1 MQAADTRQPLSALQL
16 DDAQL
21 RMGTV
26 VAVTGLSPATI
37 YRKVR
42 DGEFPAPVR
51 HSARCSRWPAGKV
64 RQWLADTA
72 GGA

>member
-1 MQAADTRQPLSALQL
+1 MSSNQPLSVLQV

-21 RMGTV
+21 RLATV

-42 DGEFPAPVR
+42 AGEFPAPVR
-51 HSARCSRWPAGKV
+51 RGTRCSRWPAGKV
-64 RQWLADTA
+64 RQWLTA
-72 GGA
+72 KVPA